1 MLLFLHIFQKQ
12 TCCYLKSCFEGK
24 QKSEMCLSGDMQG
37 RKFLSIRESLL
48 LRNLWWCFWCLAI
61 MQRVFAEW
69 HLISNIGLRLSRLQ
83 RSWVQKEL
91 VLLHQEKEASRC
103 ALVIWVS
110 ASARDSCS
118 RLVMLRKWSGP
129 FNWGTLRAT
138 TAARRLSHCTA
149 NGRLPQPRPEKYR
162 NVHVKMCTMCLKKVQ
177 SQEKVC
183 N

>member
-24 QKSEMCLSGDMQG
+24 QKPEMCLSGDMQG
-37 RKFLSIRESLL
+37 GKFPSIRESLL

-129 FNWGTLRAT
+129 FNWGTSCAT
-138 TAARRLSHCTA
+138 TAARRHLALHSEWSTATAETGKIQKCTC
-149 NGRLPQPRPEKYR
+149 K
-162 NVHVKMCTMCLKKVQ
+162 NVHNV
-177 SQEKVC
+177 SEKGAITGKSM
-183 N
+183 

>member
-1 MLLFLHIFQKQ
+1 
-12 TCCYLKSCFEGK
+12 
-24 QKSEMCLSGDMQG
+24 MCLSGDMQG
-37 RKFLSIRESLL
+37 RKFLSIRESLI

-61 MQRVFAEW
+61 IQPVFAER

-83 RSWVQKEL
+83 RCWVQKEL

-138 TAARRLSHCTA
+138 TAARRLSHYTA
-149 NGRLPQPRPEKYR
+149 NGRLPQPRREKDR
-162 NVHVKMCTMCLKKVQ
+162 NVHVKVHNV
-177 SQEKVC
+177 SEKGAITGKSM
-183 N
+183 